1 MVKETTF
8 YDLLGVSPSA
18 TASEIKKSYR
28 KLALK
33 YHPDKNP
40 DAGDK
45 FKQISHAY
53 EVLSDEKKRKIYDE
67 GGEDALNGASDMG
80 GFHSP
85 MDIFDMFFGTG
96 RGRHRGSHG
105 DRKGKDMIHQL
116 KVSLED
122 LYNGT
127 TRQLALQKSVLCP
140 KCEGIGG
147 KKGSVVTCNTC
158 SGSGMYFRIHQ
169 IAPGMV
175 QQIQT
180 HCRDCDGQGERVPD
194 KDRCKN
200 CQGRKTVKERKIL
213 EVHINKGMKDGQKIT
228 FSNEGDQEPGIQP
241 GDIIIILDE
250 KDHPVFKRKDVDLYM
265 KMEIDL
271 VESLCGFQKTI
282 EMLDHRH
289 IVITSLPSDIIKPGD
304 VKCVEG
310 EGMPLQRSP
319 FEKGKLI
326 ITFSV
331 NFPPDGFIT
340 SSKQRQLEQLLPPRA
355 EVLIPEDAEEH
366 ELVKID
372 PETESRRRKQHTGN
386 AYDEDDEYAQRGAGV
401 QCQSQ

>member
-18 TASEIKKSYR
+18 TPSEIKKSYR

-53 EVLSDEKKRKIYDE
+53 EVLSDEKKRQIYDE
-67 GGEDALNGASDMG
+67 GGEEALSGGGDMG

-96 RGRHRGSHG
+96 HGRNRGHYREK
-105 DRKGKDMIHQL
+105 KGKDMIHQL

-122 LYNGT
+122 MYNGT
-127 TRQLALQKSVLCP
+127 TRQLALQKSIICP
-140 KCEGIGG
+140 KCEGRGG
-147 KKGSVVTCNTC
+147 KKGAVVTCNTC
-158 SGSGMYFRIHQ
+158 NGSGMNIRIHQ

-175 QQIQT
+175 QQIQMQ
-180 HCRDCDGQGERVPD
+180 CRDCSGQGERVPE

-200 CQGRKTVKERKIL
+200 CQGRKTAKERKIL
-213 EVHINKGMKDGQKIT
+213 EVHIDKGMRDGQKIT
-228 FSNEGDQEPGIQP
+228 FTGEGDQEPGIEP

-250 KDHPVFKRKDVDLYM
+250 KEHSIFKRDEVDLRM
-265 KMEIDL
+265 NMDIDL
-271 VESLCGFQKTI
+271 VEALCGFQKTL
-282 EMLDHRH
+282 EMLDKRK
-289 IVITSLPSDIIKPGD
+289 IVITSHPGEIIKPGD
-304 VKCVEG
+304 KKCVLS
-310 EGMPLQRSP
+310 EGMPRYKNP
-319 FEKGKLI
+319 FEKGRLI

-340 SSKQRQLEQLLPPRA
+340 EAHLPQLQQLLPPREKVILPDDGE
-355 EVLIPEDAEEH
+355 EVN
-366 ELVKID
+366 LVKLD
-372 PETESRRRKQHTGN
+372 PEEESRRRRHHTGN
-386 AYDEDDEYAQRGAGV
+386 AYDDDEDMGHPRGGV

>member
-8 YDLLGVSPSA
+8 YDLLGVPPTA

-53 EVLSDEKKRKIYDE
+53 EVLSDEKKRNIYDE
-67 GGEDALNGASDMG
+67 GGEEALNSGGDMG

-96 RGRHRGSHG
+96 HGRYRGHHG
-105 DRKGKDMIHQL
+105 ERKGKDMIHQL

-122 LYNGT
+122 MYNGT

-147 KKGSVVTCNTC
+147 KKGSVVSCNTC
-158 SGSGMYFRIHQ
+158 HGSGMYVRIHQ

-180 HCRDCDGQGERVPD
+180 QCRDCGGQGERIPD

-213 EVHINKGMKDGQKIT
+213 EVHIVKGMRDGQKIT
-228 FSNEGDQEPGIQP
+228 FSSEGDQEPGIEP

-250 KDHPVFKRKDVDLYM
+250 KEHPVFKREELDLHM
-265 KMEIDL
+265 KLEIEL
-271 VESLCGFQKTI
+271 VEALCGFQKTI
-282 EMLDHRH
+282 EMLDKRH
-289 IVITSLPSDIIKPGD
+289 IVITSIPGDIVKPGD
-304 VKCVEG
+304 MKCVMG
-310 EGMPLQRSP
+310 EGMPRYKNP
-319 FEKGKLI
+319 YEKGRLI
-326 ITFSV
+326 ITFLV
-331 NFPPDGFIT
+331 KFPPDGFIT
-340 SSKQRQLEQLLPPRA
+340 PSHFPQLQQLLPPCE
-355 EVLIPEDAEEH
+355 EVLIPDDAEEH
-366 ELVKID
+366 DLVKLD
-372 PETESRRRKQHTGN
+372 PDTESRRRRQHMGN
-386 AYDEDDEYAQRGAGV
+386 MYDEEEDYGHPRGGV